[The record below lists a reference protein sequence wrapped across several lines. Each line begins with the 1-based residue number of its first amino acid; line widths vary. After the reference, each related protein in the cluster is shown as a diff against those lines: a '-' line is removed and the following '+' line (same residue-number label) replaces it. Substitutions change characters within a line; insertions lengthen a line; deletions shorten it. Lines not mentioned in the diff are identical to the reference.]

1 MSNVEKFA
9 QFRKFD
15 SISHFDENGEE
26 LWLARELAQ
35 LMGYT
40 QANYWQKFKIP
51 LKRAIQSA
59 KNANIDVT
67 SAFIRLDE
75 WVPAGDGK
83 TLKEDYHLSRFGAYL
98 VAMNGDPNKPEVA
111 AAQAY
116 FVMMTRVAEVSSLEY
131 QFDLQK
137 KLTDRAVDRSL
148 ALEQRVSELEE
159 VRKERNELLRALAEV
174 KAEKEALKSKVL
186 DFANS
191 L

>member
-1 MSNVEKFA
+1 MSNVEK
-9 QFRKFD
+9 FRKFD
-15 SISHFDENGEE
+15 SISRFDEHGEE
-26 LWLARELAQ
+26 FWSARELAQ

-40 QANYWQKFKIP
+40 QTNYWQKFKVP
-51 LKRAIQSA
+51 LERAIQSA
-59 KNANIDVT
+59 KNANLDVS
-67 SAFIRLDE
+67 SAFIQSGE

-83 TLKEDYHLSRFGAYL
+83 TRKEDYHLSRFGAYL

-116 FVMMTRVAEVSSLEY
+116 FVMMTRVAEIEKLDESFEI
-131 QFDLQK
+131 QK
-137 KLTDRAVDRSL
+137 KLTDRAVNRSL